1 MSSTPDRTGLD
12 RSTELDPAI
21 LLVDMDSFFASV
33 EVRDDPSLAARP
45 VLVGGDGQRGVVASC
60 TYEAR
65 RFGIHSA
72 MPMATAKRLCPTAVI
87 LPGNMAKYAAVSRQ
101 IHEIFHDTTPLVE
114 PLGLDEAF
122 LDVTGAKTLLGSPL
136 TMAKAIRQRVADELE
151 LDCSVGVGG
160 SKLVAKLACRE
171 AKPRIGPKGITNGS
185 GTRVILPEDVV
196 SFLAPLPVSALFGVG
211 PTTAKTLARLGIEL
225 VSELA
230 ALDPEVLVGHLGG
243 VHAQVLV
250 GLARGDDPRPV
261 VADGISKSI
270 GHEETFS
277 VDVDDL
283 EVLDGRL
290 RRQAVAVAG
299 ALRSAG
305 RRGRTVSV
313 KVKSADFTQRTRSHT
328 LVTGLDDHVAIFTV
342 ARSLL
347 ASVDISLGV
356 RLLGISVSG
365 LEDASVPVQLTLGVD
380 DAAAGDQSP
389 AASSAAEV
397 QQSRE
402 ALEDAI
408 SEIRSRFGRHSLGS
422 AAMLRS
428 NGIEVPAQRDVPF
441 GPSDAS

>member
-1 MSSTPDRTGLD
+1 
-12 RSTELDPAI
+12 
-21 LLVDMDSFFASV
+21 MDSFFASV

-250 GLARGDDPRPV
+250 GLVCGNQVCVQSDDLFRQALNRWV
-261 VADGISKSI
+261 HAFGIDPSWWFIGSAIAGEVRLSI
-270 GHEETFS
+270 GANGTTSET
-277 VDVDDL
+277 
-283 EVLDGRL
+283 
-290 RRQAVAVAG
+290 Q
-299 ALRSAG
+299 
-305 RRGRTVSV
+305 
-313 KVKSADFTQRTRSHT
+313 
-328 LVTGLDDHVAIFTV
+328 
-342 ARSLL
+342 
-347 ASVDISLGV
+347 
-356 RLLGISVSG
+356 
-365 LEDASVPVQLTLGVD
+365 
-380 DAAAGDQSP
+380 
-389 AASSAAEV
+389 
-397 QQSRE
+397 
-402 ALEDAI
+402 
-408 SEIRSRFGRHSLGS
+408 
-422 AAMLRS
+422 
-428 NGIEVPAQRDVPF
+428 
-441 GPSDAS
+441 